1 MSREQ
6 TRIVECIP
14 NFSEGRDPSVVDLIA
29 EAIASVPSVYVL
41 RREGDA
47 DHNRSVITFAGEP
60 EAVVEAA
67 VRGVARA
74 VELIDLTAH
83 TGEHPRMGAADVVP
97 FVPIRGVTME
107 ECALLARRAGERIWT
122 ELGVPVYLYE
132 EAALVPEHRNLA
144 DLRRGQFERIRETI
158 ASDPVRAPDIGELR
172 VHPTAGI
179 TAVGARHP
187 LIAYNV
193 DLGTTDIAVARAI
206 ARTIRHSSGGLAH
219 VKALGFERKTRG
231 VVQVSMNLVN
241 YRGTGIHQ
249 AFEAVRVEAERFG
262 VPIVASEIV
271 GLVPQEA
278 LIAAAEFYLKL
289 LDFTPGL
296 VLENRLLSA
305 MAEESKY
312 EDQS

>member
-1 MSREQ
+1 MSREPA
-6 TRIVECIP
+6 RIVECIP
-14 NFSEGRDPSVVDLIA
+14 NFSEGRDMSVVDRIA
-29 EAIASVPSVYVL
+29 AAIAGVPAVYVL
-41 RREGDA
+41 RREGDV

-60 EAVVEAA
+60 EAVAEAG

-74 VELIDLTAH
+74 VELIDLTRH
-83 TGEHPRMGAADVVP
+83 VGEHPRMGAADVVP

-107 ECALLARRAGERIWT
+107 ECAILARGVGERIWA

-132 EAALVPEHRNLA
+132 ESAVVPEHRNLA
-144 DLRRGQFERIRETI
+144 DLRRGQFEGIRETI
-158 ASDPVRAPDIGELR
+158 AIDPARAPDVGDAR

-206 ARTIRHSSGGLAH
+206 ARKVRHSSGGLPH
-219 VKALGFERKTRG
+219 VKALGIERKTRG

-241 YRGTGIHQ
+241 YRGTGVHE
-249 AFEAVRVEAERFG
+249 AFEAVRVEAERHG
-262 VPIVASEIV
+262 VPVLASEII

-278 LIAAAEFYLKL
+278 LIAAAEHYLKL
-289 LDFTPGL
+289 ADFSPNL
-296 VLENRLLSA
+296 VLENRLLAA
-305 MAEESKY
+305 MAEDIEGG
-312 EDQS
+312 EGP

>member
-1 MSREQ
+1 MSPEHA
-6 TRIVECIP
+6 RIVECIA
-14 NFSEGRDPSVVDLIA
+14 NFSEGRDPSVVGLIA
-29 EAIASVPSVYVL
+29 EAIASVSSVYVL
-41 RREGDA
+41 RREGDV

-67 VRGVARA
+67 VRGVSRA
-74 VELIDLTAH
+74 VGLIDLTRH

-97 FVPIRGVTME
+97 FVPIRGITMA
-107 ECALLARRAGERIWT
+107 ECALLARRAGERIWA

-132 EAALVPEHRNLA
+132 ESALVPEHRNLA
-144 DLRRGQFERIRETI
+144 DLRRGQFEAIRETI
-158 ASDPVRAPDIGELR
+158 SIDRVRAPDIGEPR

-206 ARTIRHSSGGLAH
+206 ARTIRHSSGGLPH

-241 YRGTGIHQ
+241 HRGTGIHE
-249 AFEAVRVEAERFG
+249 AFEAVRAEAERLG
-262 VPIVASEIV
+262 VPIVSSEII

-289 LDFTPGL
+289 ADFNPGL
-296 VLENRLLSA
+296 VLENCLLSA
-305 MAEESKY
+305 MTQELKDEK
-312 EDQS
+312 QS